1 MDAGAR
7 RGWRPG
13 RARSTFSLETA
24 YLAALAACWLLIG
37 GQLVALGVHRAMPAD
52 VRASWQQQRV
62 VEARSD
68 VLELERWLEMRREA
82 FELDQ
87 DAFLR

>member
-1 MDAGAR
+1 M
-7 RGWRPG
+7 
-13 RARSTFSLETA
+13 
-24 YLAALAACWLLIG
+24 
-37 GQLVALGVHRAMPAD
+37 D

-87 DAFLR
+87 DTFLRKMEVLEPRLRASETRLAELKAVRDEAVAR